1 MQVLGYAHIDRLYEV
16 VQRYDNWY
24 SCDTYYAAQLH
35 VACGCEFK
43 TAWKAGSMS
52 RIDEGDIYTCPRCGK
67 RLVRRTASR
76 PWGQHAFYQTHRNRL
91 VPIDMQFRVLAY
103 KRWVD
108 LEVKYHAVRCTG
120 EHLQVSIHPLRTSC
134 MFTVRADIGRQVLQ
148 VISKG
153 KDLQP
158 DEYYVTD
165 IDPVRNPDWPEGTPL
180 RHLSPE
186 SYAPQHRR
194 EVMQVFTIWRREVE
208 RRLAKKLGYRVPS
221 LYVGTSLASG
231 YGLLFTPLQN
241 IAWRLAAPTAPN
253 YDRKQWHSVHSAER
267 ETLFSRV
274 LERTRAG
281 KDYATA
287 LCDVFHLPQKAS
299 VRKALRTGSP
309 FAVVRLAAA
318 HRITSDSNHV
328 LRLAPM
334 LGGISSTR
342 YYDPELWN
350 DADTVAFLHIL
361 AVRYGMASVYALLRQ
376 RQLSDTL
383 RMYGQLNHRNRKA
396 LWDGP
401 RVKMR
406 DLHDSVMT
414 LHDRQTIE
422 NQTIEIT
429 RVMAALQH
437 RVGPYEFYTPA
448 TTLQL
453 VDISNT
459 LHNCVKSYA
468 RRAVAHDCII
478 VGARKHGRI
487 VACIEIRNGAIRQAK
502 LQHNAPA
509 YKDAAFNAALGL
521 WARRHH
527 LQPCDYDM
535 TPPEPYVQKA
545 V

>member
-24 SCDTYYAAQLH
+24 SCDTYYASQLH

-67 RLVRRTASR
+67 RLVRRTGSR
-76 PWGQHAFYQTHRNRL
+76 PWGQHAFCQTHRNRL
-91 VPIDMQFRVLAY
+91 IPTDMQFRVLAY

-108 LEVKYHAVRCTG
+108 LEIKYHAVRCEG
-120 EHLQVSIHPLRTSC
+120 ERLQVSIHPLRTSC
-134 MFTVRADIGRQVLQ
+134 TFTVRADIGRQVLQ
-148 VISKG
+148 MISKG

-194 EVMQVFTIWRREVE
+194 KVMQVFTIWRREVE

-253 YDRKQWHSVHSAER
+253 YDRKQWHSVCSAER

-328 LRLAPM
+328 LRLAGL

-342 YYDPELWN
+342 YYDLELWN
-350 DADTVAFLHIL
+350 DADAITFLHIL
-361 AVRYGMASVYALLRQ
+361 AVRYGMSSVYALLRQ
-376 RQLSDTL
+376 RYLSDTL
-383 RMYGQLNHRNRKA
+383 RMYQQLNHRNRKA
-396 LWDGP
+396 LWEGP

-406 DLHDSVMT
+406 DLHDAVMT

-448 TTLQL
+448 TTHQL